1 MLALNV
7 DFHPR
12 FVRHYSKL
20 AAEINKAVGNYISD
34 VKKGSFPSAKESY

>member
-34 VKKGSFPSAKESY
+34 VKKGSFPSVNESY